1 MTEKITHYFN
11 PFEFKS
17 IIIPGGY
24 VLSFLLITHPS
35 IESFIATITFGGFSL
50 FVFLSF
56 IIGQLINSLS
66 YFQEKLFWYFFG
78 GMPTDWLL
86 RENRQKKRWAKILTE
101 TQLLKLDELIQKK
114 LIIDLNNV
122 HTNDYRAVVHQLR
135 LNIHNDKLHRLLDH
149 NTQYCLHRSLST
161 ASALLACYLF
171 FIYAWTIG
179 IILII
184 CSFLFSYRLYKF
196 GIYYARELF
205 LQFINTSNLEDS
217 LK

>member
-1 MTEKITHYFN
+1 MIEKITTYFY

-35 IESFIATITFGGFSL
+35 LESFIATITFGGFSL

-56 IIGQLINSLS
+56 IVGQLINSLS

-78 GMPTDWLL
+78 GMPTDWVLGK
-86 RENRQKKRWAKILTE
+86 NRQKKRWAKILTE
-101 TQLLKLDELIQKK
+101 IQILKLDELTQKK
-114 LIIDLNNV
+114 LIIDLNSV
-122 HTNDYRAVVHQLR
+122 HSNDYRAVVHQLR
-135 LNIHNDKLHRLLDH
+135 LNIHNDNLQRLVDH
-149 NTQYCLHRSLST
+149 NTQYCLHRALST
-161 ASALLACYLF
+161 ASVLLACYLF

-184 CSFLFSYRLYKF
+184 CLFLFLYRMYKF

-205 LQFINTSNLEDS
+205 LQFINASNSEG
-217 LK
+217 

>member
-35 IESFIATITFGGFSL
+35 LESFIATITFGGFSL

-56 IIGQLINSLS
+56 IVGQLINSLS
-66 YFQEKLFWYFFG
+66 YFQEKLLWYFFC
-78 GMPTDWLL
+78 GMPTDWVLG
-86 RENRQKKRWAKILTE
+86 ENRQKKRWAKFLTE
-101 TQLLKLDELIQKK
+101 TQILKLAELIQKK
-114 LIIDLNNV
+114 LSIDLNSV
-122 HTNDYRAVVHQLR
+122 HSNDYRAVIHQLR
-135 LNIHNDKLHRLLDH
+135 LNIHNVNLQRLVDH
-149 NTQYCLHRSLST
+149 NTHYCLHRALST
-161 ASALLACYLF
+161 ASILLACYFLF
-171 FIYAWTIG
+171 LDSWFISS
-179 IILII
+179 ILFI
-184 CSFLFSYRLYKF
+184 FVTLFSYRMYKF

>member
-35 IESFIATITFGGFSL
+35 LESFIATITFGGFSL

-56 IIGQLINSLS
+56 IVGQLINSLS
-66 YFQEKLFWYFFG
+66 YFPEKLFWYFFG
-78 GMPTDWLL
+78 GMPTDWVLGK
-86 RENRQKKRWAKILTE
+86 NRQKKKWIKILTE
-101 TQLLKLDELIQKK
+101 TQILKLDAVIQKK
-114 LIIDLNNV
+114 LIIDLNSL
-122 HTNDYRAVVHQLR
+122 HSNDYRAVVHQLR
-135 LNIHNDKLHRLLDH
+135 LNIHNDKLQRLVEH
-149 NTQYCLHRSLST
+149 NTNYCLHRSLST

-184 CSFLFSYRLYKF
+184 CSFLFLYRMYKF

-205 LQFINTSNLEDS
+205 LQFINAANSEG
-217 LK
+217 

>member
-17 IIIPGGY
+17 IIIPGGF

-35 IESFIATITFGGFSL
+35 LESLIATITFGGFA
-50 FVFLSF
+50 FCVFLSF
-56 IIGQLINSLS
+56 VAGQLINSLS
-66 YFQEKLFWYFFG
+66 YFPEKLLWCFFG

-86 RENRQKKRWAKILTE
+86 GENRQKKRWAKILTE

-114 LIIDLNNV
+114 LIIDLNSV

-135 LNIHNDKLHRLLDH
+135 LNIHNDKLQRFVDH
-149 NTQYCLHRSLST
+149 NTHYCLHRALST
-161 ASALLACYLF
+161 ASILLTCYFLF
-171 FIYAWTIG
+171 IGSWFISS
-179 IILII
+179 ILFIFVI
-184 CSFLFSYRLYKF
+184 LFSYRMYKF

-205 LQFINTSNLEDS
+205 LQFINASHSEG
-217 LK
+217 

>member
-35 IESFIATITFGGFSL
+35 LESFIATITLGGFSL

-56 IIGQLINSLS
+56 IVGQLINSLS
-66 YFQEKLFWYFFG
+66 YFPEKLLWYFFG
-78 GMPTDWLL
+78 GMPTDWVFG
-86 RENRQKKRWAKILTE
+86 ENRQKKKWIKILTE
-101 TQLLKLDELIQKK
+101 TQILKLDAVIQKK
-114 LIIDLNNV
+114 LIIDLNSL
-122 HTNDYRAVVHQLR
+122 HSNDYRAVVHQLR
-135 LNIHNDKLHRLLDH
+135 LNIHNDKLQRLVEH
-149 NTQYCLHRSLST
+149 NTNYCLHRSLST

-184 CSFLFSYRLYKF
+184 CSFLFLYRMYRF

-205 LQFINTSNLEDS
+205 LQFINASHSEG
-217 LK
+217 

>member
-35 IESFIATITFGGFSL
+35 LESFIATITFGGFSL

-56 IIGQLINSLS
+56 IVGQLINSLS
-66 YFQEKLFWYFFG
+66 YFPEKLFWYFFG
-78 GMPTDWLL
+78 GMPTDWVLG
-86 RENRQKKRWAKILTE
+86 ENRQKKKWIKILTE
-101 TQLLKLDELIQKK
+101 TQILTLDAVIQKK
-114 LIIDLNNV
+114 LIIDLNSL
-122 HTNDYRAVVHQLR
+122 HSNDYRAVVHQLR
-135 LNIHNDKLHRLLDH
+135 LNIHNGKLQRLVEH
-149 NTQYCLHRSLST
+149 NTNYCLHRSLST

-184 CSFLFSYRLYKF
+184 CSFLFLYRMYKF

-205 LQFINTSNLEDS
+205 LQFINASNSEG
-217 LK
+217 

>member
-35 IESFIATITFGGFSL
+35 LESFIATITFGGFSL

-56 IIGQLINSLS
+56 IVGQLINSLS
-66 YFQEKLFWYFFG
+66 YFPEKLFWYFFG
-78 GMPTDWLL
+78 GMPTDWVLG
-86 RENRQKKRWAKILTE
+86 ENRQKKKWIKILTE
-101 TQLLKLDELIQKK
+101 TQILKLDAVIQKK
-114 LIIDLNNV
+114 LIIDLNSL
-122 HTNDYRAVVHQLR
+122 HSNDYRAVVHQLR
-135 LNIHNDKLHRLLDH
+135 LNIHNGKLQRLVEH
-149 NTQYCLHRSLST
+149 NTNYCLHRSLST

-184 CSFLFSYRLYKF
+184 CSFLFLYRMYKF

-205 LQFINTSNLEDS
+205 LQFINASNSEG
-217 LK
+217 

>member
-1 MTEKITHYFN
+1 MIEKITTYFN

-35 IESFIATITFGGFSL
+35 LESFIATITFGGFSL

-56 IIGQLINSLS
+56 IVGQLINSLS

-78 GMPTDWLL
+78 GMPTDWVLG
-86 RENRQKKRWAKILTE
+86 ENRQKKRWAKILTE

-114 LIIDLNNV
+114 LIIDLNSV

-135 LNIHNDKLHRLLDH
+135 LNIHNDKLQRLVDH
-149 NTQYCLHRSLST
+149 NTHYCLHRALST
-161 ASALLACYLF
+161 ASALLAFYLF

-179 IILII
+179 IIIII
-184 CSFLFSYRLYKF
+184 CLFLFLYRMYKF

-205 LQFINTSNLEDS
+205 LQFINVSNSEG
-217 LK
+217 